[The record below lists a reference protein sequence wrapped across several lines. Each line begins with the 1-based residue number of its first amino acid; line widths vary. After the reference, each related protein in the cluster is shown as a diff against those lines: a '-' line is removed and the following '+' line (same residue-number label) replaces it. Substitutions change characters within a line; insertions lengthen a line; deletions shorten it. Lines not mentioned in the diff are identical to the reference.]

1 VGVPDD
7 LNKGLGFEK
16 ATLCENLEEFT
27 DAELNILKNL
37 RDQLTQFILKLG
49 SKYCDISGYYEKG
62 PTVRLKTKL
71 SIFQNKTTTK
81 SQQFCFVVI
90 LLCYDYAMF

>member
-1 VGVPDD
+1 MGVPDD

-49 SKYCDISGYYEKG
+49 SKYW
-62 PTVRLKTKL
+62 
-71 SIFQNKTTTK
+71 
-81 SQQFCFVVI
+81 
-90 LLCYDYAMF
+90 